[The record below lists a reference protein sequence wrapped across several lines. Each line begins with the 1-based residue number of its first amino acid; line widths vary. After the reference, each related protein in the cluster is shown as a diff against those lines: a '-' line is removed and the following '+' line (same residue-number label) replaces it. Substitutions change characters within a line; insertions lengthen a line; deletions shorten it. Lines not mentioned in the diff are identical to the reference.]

1 MVKYYNFKH
10 FNVNSIAMLDEL
22 INHLLLLFR

>member
-10 FNVNSIAMLDEL
+10 FNVNSITMLDEL
-22 INHLLLLFR
+22 INHLLLLFI